1 MNELTK
7 VIFKNAYRRD
17 NVNKNITAKLL
28 SLFVFVIIFGT
39 ISSLM
44 AFASYTLTN
53 QLIEV
58 DQAPAFINI
67 ILLIMIVFLFSR
79 SVFESLN
86 NLYFSK
92 DLKIFLR
99 MPIKPLQLVRA
110 KIKNMIV
117 SEYLMEL
124 MLLASPIIVYG
135 IIMNVSPVFY
145 VYSAIILLLLPI
157 IPIVLTS
164 LITATIMRFTNVIK
178 NKTQVQY
185 ITVFIIF
192 VILAIIT
199 SLFSTGEGFS
209 TEIFTEQMLQV
220 NGLIEL
226 ISDYFVILK
235 PIMNSLLYYQ
245 ELNGLINIIIF
256 VVESIIGY
264 YVMTWLISKVF
275 LKGAIGATING
286 SIKDRV
292 TDVKLKPDDFKPTN
306 SKVAYL
312 AKELK
317 QIIRTPIFCMQC
329 IIFPVVFPTVFVGLP
344 ALALIAFARSIGLNF
359 LPEAQQNILKPIGVV
374 ICVCIAQVLYIMN
387 FTSITAISREGKSA
401 KLMKTIPIS
410 LYNQFKYK
418 LYPGLIANGIIAI
431 IITVC
436 YATFMPEFNFIF
448 VLTLFVILI
457 ELCLVEEKIMV
468 LIDLRAPKITWTSE
482 YTMMK
487 ENVNVMY
494 EFFYAVIVI
503 ILLALT
509 TFIFRN
515 STALLIFLLV
525 VLLAINA
532 LINRYVR
539 KNQARLYKK
548 VY

>member
-7 VIFKNAYRRD
+7 VIFKNAYRKD

-28 SLFVFVIIFGT
+28 SAFVFVIIFGT

-44 AFASYTLTN
+44 AFASYSLTN

-99 MPIKPLQLVRA
+99 MPIKPLQLVRS

-135 IIMNVSPVFY
+135 IIMNVNYVFY
-145 VYSAIILLLLPI
+145 IYSAIILLLLPI

-164 LITATIMRFTNVIK
+164 LITATIMRFTNIIK

-209 TEIFTEQMLQV
+209 TEIFTERMLQV

-245 ELNGLINIIIF
+245 EVSGLINIIIF
-256 VVESIIGY
+256 AAESIICY
-264 YVMTWLISKVF
+264 YIMTWLISKVY

-292 TDVKLKPDDFKPTN
+292 TDVKLKQEDFKLTN
-306 SKVAYL
+306 SKIAYL

-418 LYPGLIANGIIAI
+418 LYPGLIANGTIAI

-468 LIDLRAPKITWTSE
+468 LIDLKAPKITWTSE

-494 EFFYAVIVI
+494 EFFYAVVVI

-509 TFIFRN
+509 TFVFKNTTI
-515 STALLIFLLV
+515 LLVFLLV
-525 VLLAINA
+525 LLFVINVAINK
-532 LINRYVR
+532 YVR
-539 KNQARLYKK
+539 KNQAKLYRK

>member
-1 MNELTK
+1 MKELTK

-17 NVNKNITAKLL
+17 NVNKDITAKIL
-28 SLFVFVIIFGT
+28 SAFVFVIIFGT

-44 AFASYTLTN
+44 AFASYKLTN

-67 ILLIMIVFLFSR
+67 ILLIMIIFLFSR

-99 MPIKPLQLVRA
+99 MPIKPLQLVKS

-135 IIMNVSPVFY
+135 IIMNVNYIFY
-145 VYSAIILLLLPI
+145 IYSAIILLLLPI

-192 VILAIIT
+192 VILGIIT

-209 TEIFTEQMLQV
+209 TEIFTERMLQV

-226 ISDYFVILK
+226 LSDYFVILK

-245 ELNGLINIIIF
+245 ELSGLINILIF
-256 VVESIIGY
+256 AAEICY
-264 YVMTWLISKVF
+264 YVMTWLISKVY

-286 SIKDRV
+286 SIKDRII
-292 TDVKLKPDDFKPTN
+292 DVKLKPEDFKPTN
-306 SKVAYL
+306 SKIAYL
-312 AKELK
+312 SKELK

-329 IIFPVVFPTVFVGLP
+329 IIFPVVFPVVFVGLP
-344 ALALIAFARSIGLNF
+344 VFALIAFARSMGLDF
-359 LPEAQQNILKPIGVV
+359 LADAQQNILKPIGVV

-401 KLMKTIPIS
+401 KLMKTIPIC

-431 IITVC
+431 IITAF
-436 YATFMPEFNFIF
+436 YGLFMPEFNFIL

-457 ELCLVEEKIMV
+457 ELCLLEEKIMV
-468 LIDLRAPKITWTSE
+468 LIDLNAPKITWTSE

-494 EFFYAVIVI
+494 EFFYAVVVI
-503 ILLALT
+503 ILLALATFVFSNT
-509 TFIFRN
+509 TV
-515 STALLIFLLV
+515 LLIFLLV
-525 VLLAINA
+525 LLVTINS

-539 KNQARLYKK
+539 KNQAKLYKK

>member
-1 MNELTK
+1 MKELTK
-7 VIFKNAYRRD
+7 VIFRNAYRKD
-17 NVNKNITAKLL
+17 NVNKEITAKLL
-28 SLFVFVIIFGT
+28 SVLVFFIIFGT
-39 ISSLM
+39 ISTLM
-44 AFASYTLTN
+44 GFASYKLTY

-67 ILLIMIVFLFSR
+67 ILLIMILFLFSR

-110 KIKNMIV
+110 KILNMIV
-117 SEYLMEL
+117 SEYLTEAMIL
-124 MLLASPIIVYG
+124 VSPIVVYG
-135 IIMNVSPVFY
+135 VIMKVGITFY
-145 VYSAIILLLLPI
+145 IYSLIILLLLPV

-164 LITATIMRFTNVIK
+164 LITSCIMRFTNIIK

-192 VILAIIT
+192 VILGIII
-199 SLFSTGEGFS
+199 SLFATGDGFS
-209 TEIFTEQMLQV
+209 EEIFTEKMLQV

-245 ELNGLINIIIF
+245 EIAGLINLIIF
-256 VVESIIGY
+256 AVASIACY
-264 YVMTWLISKVF
+264 YFMTWIISRVY
-275 LKGAIGATING
+275 LKGAIGATVNASVRERTI
-286 SIKDRV
+286 DTTLRYE
-292 TDVKLKPDDFKPTN
+292 DFTPRT
-306 SKVAYL
+306 STIAYL
-312 AKELK
+312 TKELK

-344 ALALIAFARSIGLNF
+344 ALALISFAKGIGLDF
-359 LPEAQQNILKPIGVV
+359 FAEGQQNILKPIGVV

-387 FTSITAISREGKSA
+387 FTSITAISREGKTA

-410 LYNQFKYK
+410 LYKQFKYK
-418 LYPGLIANGIIAI
+418 LYPGLIANGTIAI
-431 IITVC
+431 IITLC
-436 YATFMPEFNFIF
+436 YSLMMPSVNIIF
-448 VLTLFVILI
+448 SICLFAILI
-457 ELCLVEEKIMV
+457 ELCMVEEKIMV
-468 LIDLRAPKITWTSE
+468 LIDLHAPKITWTSE

-494 EFFYAVIVI
+494 EFFYAVVVI
-503 ILLALT
+503 ILLGLT
-509 TFIFRN
+509 SFLIWNT
-515 STALLIFLLV
+515 TALLIFLLV
-525 VLLAINA
+525 TLLIINVAIDN
-532 LINRYVR
+532 YVKR
-539 KNQARLYKK
+539 HQAKLYKR

>member
-1 MNELTK
+1 MKELTK
-7 VIFKNAYRRD
+7 VIFRNAYRKD
-17 NVNKNITAKLL
+17 NVNKEITAKLL
-28 SLFVFVIIFGT
+28 SVLVFFIIFGT
-39 ISSLM
+39 ISTLM
-44 AFASYTLTN
+44 GFASYKLTY

-67 ILLIMIVFLFSR
+67 ILLIMILFLFSR

-110 KIKNMIV
+110 KILNMIV
-117 SEYLMEL
+117 SEYLTEAMIL
-124 MLLASPIIVYG
+124 VSPIVVYG
-135 IIMNVSPVFY
+135 VIMKVGITLY
-145 VYSAIILLLLPI
+145 IYSLIILLLLPV

-164 LITATIMRFTNVIK
+164 LITSCIMRFTNIIK

-192 VILAIIT
+192 VILGIII
-199 SLFSTGEGFS
+199 SLFATGDGFS
-209 TEIFTEQMLQV
+209 EEIFTEKMLQV

-245 ELNGLINIIIF
+245 EIAGLINLIIF
-256 VVESIIGY
+256 AVASIACY
-264 YVMTWLISKVF
+264 YFMTWIISRVY
-275 LKGAIGATING
+275 LKGAIGATVNASVRERI
-286 SIKDRV
+286 IDTTLRYE
-292 TDVKLKPDDFKPTN
+292 DFTPRT
-306 SKVAYL
+306 STIAYL
-312 AKELK
+312 TKELK

-344 ALALIAFARSIGLNF
+344 ALALISFAKGIGLDF
-359 LPEAQQNILKPIGVV
+359 FAEGQQNILKPIGVV

-387 FTSITAISREGKSA
+387 FTSITAISREGKTA

-410 LYNQFKYK
+410 LYKQFKYK
-418 LYPGLIANGIIAI
+418 LYPGLIANGTIAI
-431 IITVC
+431 IITLC
-436 YATFMPEFNFIF
+436 YSLMMPSVNIIF
-448 VLTLFVILI
+448 SICLFAILI
-457 ELCLVEEKIMV
+457 ELCMVEEKIMV
-468 LIDLRAPKITWTSE
+468 LIDLHAPKITWTSE

-494 EFFYAVIVI
+494 EFFYAVVVI
-503 ILLALT
+503 ILLGLT
-509 TFIFRN
+509 SFLIWNT
-515 STALLIFLLV
+515 TALLIFLLV
-525 VLLAINA
+525 TLLIINVAIDN
-532 LINRYVR
+532 YVKR
-539 KNQARLYKK
+539 HQAKLYKR

>member
-1 MNELTK
+1 MKELTK

-17 NVNKNITAKLL
+17 NVNKDITAKIL
-28 SLFVFVIIFGT
+28 SAFVFVIIFGT

-44 AFASYTLTN
+44 AFASYRLTN

-99 MPIKPLQLVRA
+99 MPIKPLQLVKS

-135 IIMNVSPVFY
+135 IIMNVNYIFY
-145 VYSAIILLLLPI
+145 IYSAIILLLLPI

-192 VILAIIT
+192 VILGIIT

-209 TEIFTEQMLQV
+209 TDIFTERMLQV

-245 ELNGLINIIIF
+245 ELSGLINIVIF
-256 VVESIIGY
+256 AAESIICY
-264 YVMTWLISKVF
+264 YVMTWLISKVY

-286 SIKDRV
+286 SIKDRII
-292 TDVKLKPDDFKPTN
+292 DVKLKPEDFKPQN
-306 SKVAYL
+306 SKIAYL
-312 AKELK
+312 SKELK

-329 IIFPVVFPTVFVGLP
+329 IIFPVVFPVVFVGLP
-344 ALALIAFARSIGLNF
+344 VFALIAFARSIGLDF
-359 LPEAQQNILKPIGVV
+359 LADAQQNILKPIGVV
-374 ICVCIAQVLYIMN
+374 ICICIAQVLYIMN

-401 KLMKTIPIS
+401 KLMKTIPIG
-410 LYNQFKYK
+410 LYNQFRYK
-418 LYPGLIANGIIAI
+418 LYPGLISNGIIAI
-431 IITVC
+431 IITAF
-436 YATFMPEFNFIF
+436 YGLFMPKFNFIM
-448 VLTLFVILI
+448 VLTLFVVLI
-457 ELCLVEEKIMV
+457 ELCLLEEKIMV
-468 LIDLRAPKITWTSE
+468 LIDLNAPKITWTSE

-494 EFFYAVIVI
+494 EFFYAVVVI

-509 TFIFRN
+509 IFVFRN
-515 STALLIFLLV
+515 STALLIFLLI
-525 VLLAINA
+525 VLLALNA

-539 KNQARLYKK
+539 KNQAKLYKK

>member
-264 YVMTWLISKVF
+264 YVMTWLISKVY

-329 IIFPVVFPTVFVGLP
+329 IVFPVVFPTVFVGLP

>member
-17 NVNKNITAKLL
+17 NVNKEITAKLL
-28 SLFVFVIIFGT
+28 SLLVFIIIFGT
-39 ISSLM
+39 ISGLM
-44 AFASYTLTN
+44 GFASYQLTY

-67 ILLIMIVFLFSR
+67 ILLIMILFLFSR

-110 KIKNMIV
+110 KIKNMI
-117 SEYLMEL
+117 SC
-124 MLLASPIIVYG
+124 
-135 IIMNVSPVFY
+135 
-145 VYSAIILLLLPI
+145 
-157 IPIVLTS
+157 
-164 LITATIMRFTNVIK
+164 IMRFTNIIK

-192 VILAIIT
+192 VILGIII
-199 SLFSTGEGFS
+199 SLFATGDGFS
-209 TEIFTEQMLQV
+209 EEIFTERMLQV

-245 ELNGLINIIIF
+245 ELTGLINLVIF
-256 VVESIIGY
+256 AVASIASF
-264 YVMTWLISKVF
+264 YVMTWIISKVY
-275 LKGAIGATING
+275 LKGAIGATVN
-286 SIKDRV
+286 SAVRERV
-292 TDVKLKPDDFKPTN
+292 ADATLKIEDFRPTT
-306 SKVAYL
+306 SKIAYL
-312 AKELK
+312 SKELK

-344 ALALIAFARSIGLNF
+344 ALALISFAKSIGLDF
-359 LPEAQQNILKPIGVV
+359 FAEGQQNILKPIGVV
-374 ICVCIAQVLYIMN
+374 ICVSIAQVLYIMN
-387 FTSITAISREGKSA
+387 FTSITAISREGKTA

-410 LYNQFKYK
+410 LYKQYIYK
-418 LYPGLIANGIIAI
+418 LYPGLIANGTIAI
-431 IITVC
+431 IITLC
-436 YATFMPEFNFIF
+436 YSLMMPSINILFS
-448 VLTLFVILI
+448 LCLFVILI
-457 ELCLVEEKIMV
+457 ELCMVEEKIMV
-468 LIDLRAPKITWTSE
+468 LIDLHAPKITWTSE

-503 ILLALT
+503 ILLGLISFLIWNT
-509 TFIFRN
+509 TV
-515 STALLIFLLV
+515 LLIFLLIT
-525 VLLAINA
+525 LLLINLAINK
-532 LINRYVR
+532 YV
-539 KNQARLYKK
+539 KKHQAKLYKR

>member
-7 VIFKNAYRRD
+7 VIFKNAYRKD

-28 SLFVFVIIFGT
+28 SAFVFVIIFGT

-44 AFASYTLTN
+44 AFASYSLTN

-99 MPIKPLQLVRA
+99 MPIKPLQLVRS

-135 IIMNVSPVFY
+135 IIMNVNYVFY
-145 VYSAIILLLLPI
+145 IYSAIILLLLPI

-164 LITATIMRFTNVIK
+164 LITATIMRFTNIIK

-209 TEIFTEQMLQV
+209 TEIFTERMLQV

-245 ELNGLINIIIF
+245 EVSGLINIIIF
-256 VVESIIGY
+256 AAESIICY
-264 YVMTWLISKVF
+264 YIMTWLISKVY

-292 TDVKLKPDDFKPTN
+292 TDVKLKQDDFKPTN
-306 SKVAYL
+306 SKIAYL

-418 LYPGLIANGIIAI
+418 LYPVLIANGTIAI

-468 LIDLRAPKITWTSE
+468 LIDLKAPKITWTSE

-494 EFFYAVIVI
+494 EFFYAVVVI

-509 TFIFRN
+509 TFVFKNTTI
-515 STALLIFLLV
+515 LLIFLLV
-525 VLLAINA
+525 LLFIINVAINK
-532 LINRYVR
+532 YVR
-539 KNQARLYKK
+539 KNQAKLYRK

>member
-17 NVNKNITAKLL
+17 NVNKEITAKLL
-28 SLFVFVIIFGT
+28 SLLVFIIIFGT
-39 ISSLM
+39 ISGLM
-44 AFASYTLTN
+44 GFASYQLTY

-67 ILLIMIVFLFSR
+67 ILLIMILFLFSR

-117 SEYLMEL
+117 SEYLTEA
-124 MLLASPIIVYG
+124 MLLVSPIVVNGKIIGVG
-135 IIMNVSPVFY
+135 INFY
-145 VYSAIILLLLPI
+145 IYSLLILLLLPI

-164 LITATIMRFTNVIK
+164 LITSCIMRFTNIIK

-192 VILAIIT
+192 VILGIII
-199 SLFSTGEGFS
+199 SLFATGDGFS
-209 TEIFTEQMLQV
+209 EEIFTERMLQV

-245 ELNGLINIIIF
+245 ELTGLINLVIF
-256 VVESIIGY
+256 AVASIASF
-264 YVMTWLISKVF
+264 YVMTWIISKVY
-275 LKGAIGATING
+275 LKGAIDATVN
-286 SIKDRV
+286 SAVRERV
-292 TDVKLKPDDFKPTN
+292 ADATLKIEDFRPTT
-306 SKVAYL
+306 SKIAYL
-312 AKELK
+312 SKELK

-344 ALALIAFARSIGLNF
+344 ALALISFAKSIGLDF
-359 LPEAQQNILKPIGVV
+359 FAEGQQNILKPIGVV
-374 ICVCIAQVLYIMN
+374 ICVSIAQVLYIMN
-387 FTSITAISREGKSA
+387 FTSITAISREGKTA

-410 LYNQFKYK
+410 LYKQYIYK
-418 LYPGLIANGIIAI
+418 LYPGLIANGTIAI
-431 IITVC
+431 IITLC
-436 YATFMPEFNFIF
+436 YSLMMPSINILFS
-448 VLTLFVILI
+448 LCLFVILI
-457 ELCLVEEKIMV
+457 ELCMVEEKIMV
-468 LIDLRAPKITWTSE
+468 LIDLHAPKITWTSE

-494 EFFYAVIVI
+494 
-503 ILLALT
+503 
-509 TFIFRN
+509 
-515 STALLIFLLV
+515 
-525 VLLAINA
+525 
-532 LINRYVR
+532 
-539 KNQARLYKK
+539 
-548 VY
+548 

>member
-7 VIFKNAYRRD
+7 IIFKNAYRKD
-17 NVNKNITAKLL
+17 NINKDITAKFL
-28 SLFVFVIIFGT
+28 SFLVFIIIFGT

-44 AFASYTLTN
+44 GYASYRLTN

-67 ILLIMIVFLFSR
+67 ILLIMLIFLFSR

-86 NLYFSK
+86 NLYFAK

-99 MPIKPLQLVRA
+99 MPIKPLQLVKA

-124 MLLASPIIVYG
+124 MLLVSPIIVYG
-135 IIMNVSPVFY
+135 IIMDVSFMFY
-145 VYSAIILLLLPI
+145 IYSAIILLLLPV

-164 LITATIMRFTNVIK
+164 LITSIIMRFTNIIK

-185 ITVFIIF
+185 ITIFIIF
-192 VILAIIT
+192 VILGIIT
-199 SLFSTGEGFS
+199 SLFATGEGFT
-209 TEIFTEQMLQV
+209 TELFTEKVLEV

-245 ELNGLINIIIF
+245 EINGLINIVIF
-256 VVESIIGY
+256 AVESIACY
-264 YVMTWLISKVF
+264 YVMTWIISKF
-275 LKGAIGATING
+275 YLKGAIGATINA
-286 SIKDRV
+286 SIKNKIID
-292 TDVKLKPDDFKPTN
+292 TNLKYEDFKTRN
-306 SKVAYL
+306 CKTAYL
-312 AKELK
+312 SKELK

-329 IIFPVVFPTVFVGLP
+329 IIFPVIYPTLFIGLP
-344 ALALIAFARSIGLNF
+344 AFAIIAFAKSIGLDYF
-359 LPEAQQNILKPIGVV
+359 AEAQQNILKPIGVI

-387 FTSITAISREGKSA
+387 FTSITAISREGKTA

-410 LYNQFKYK
+410 LFKQFKYK
-418 LYPGLIANGIIAI
+418 LYPGLIANGIIAL
-431 IITVC
+431 IITIC
-436 YATFMPEFNFIF
+436 YSLFTPTINLIF
-448 VLTLFVILI
+448 SLCLFVILI
-457 ELCLVEEKIMV
+457 ELCLIEEKIMV
-468 LIDLRAPKITWTSE
+468 LIDLHAPKITWTSE

-503 ILLALT
+503 FLLALT
-509 TFIFRN
+509 IFVIRN
-515 STALLIFLLV
+515 TTVLMIFLLLI
-525 VLLAINA
+525 LLVIN
-532 LINRYVR
+532 LVINKYVK
-539 KNQARLYKK
+539 KNQTKLYNK

>member
-1 MNELTK
+1 MKELTK

-17 NVNKNITAKLL
+17 NVNKDITAKIL
-28 SLFVFVIIFGT
+28 SAFVFVIIFGT

-44 AFASYTLTN
+44 AFASYRLTN

-99 MPIKPLQLVRA
+99 MPIKPLQLVKS

-135 IIMNVSPVFY
+135 IIMNVNYIFY
-145 VYSAIILLLLPI
+145 IYSAIILLLLPI

-192 VILAIIT
+192 VILGIIT

-209 TEIFTEQMLQV
+209 TDIFTERMLQV

-245 ELNGLINIIIF
+245 ELSGLINIVIF
-256 VVESIIGY
+256 AAESIICY
-264 YVMTWLISKVF
+264 YVMTWLISKVY

-286 SIKDRV
+286 SIKDRII
-292 TDVKLKPDDFKPTN
+292 DVKLKPEDFKPQN
-306 SKVAYL
+306 SKIAYL
-312 AKELK
+312 SKELK

-329 IIFPVVFPTVFVGLP
+329 IIFPVVFPVVFVGLP
-344 ALALIAFARSIGLNF
+344 VFALIAFARSIGLDF
-359 LPEAQQNILKPIGVV
+359 LADAQQNILKPIGVV

-401 KLMKTIPIS
+401 KLMKTIPIG
-410 LYNQFKYK
+410 LYNQFRYK
-418 LYPGLIANGIIAI
+418 LYPGLIAI
-431 IITVC
+431 IITAF
-436 YATFMPEFNFIF
+436 YGLFMPEFNFIL
-448 VLTLFVILI
+448 VLTLFVVLI
-457 ELCLVEEKIMV
+457 ELCLLEEKIMV
-468 LIDLRAPKITWTSE
+468 LIDLNAPKITWTSE

-509 TFIFRN
+509 IFVFRN
-515 STALLIFLLV
+515 STALLIFLLI
-525 VLLAINA
+525 VLLALNA

-539 KNQARLYKK
+539 KNQAKLYKK

>member
-1 MNELTK
+1 MKELTK

-17 NVNKNITAKLL
+17 NVNKDITAKIL
-28 SLFVFVIIFGT
+28 SAFVFVIIFGT

-44 AFASYTLTN
+44 AFASYKLTN

-67 ILLIMIVFLFSR
+67 ILLIMIIFLFSR

-99 MPIKPLQLVRA
+99 MPIKPLQLVKS

-135 IIMNVSPVFY
+135 IIMNVNYIFY
-145 VYSAIILLLLPI
+145 IYSAIILLLLPI

-192 VILAIIT
+192 VILGIIT

-209 TEIFTEQMLQV
+209 TEIFTERMLQV

-245 ELNGLINIIIF
+245 ELSGLINILIF
-256 VVESIIGY
+256 AAESIICY
-264 YVMTWLISKVF
+264 YVMTWLISKVY

-286 SIKDRV
+286 SIKDRII
-292 TDVKLKPDDFKPTN
+292 DVKLKPEDFKPTN
-306 SKVAYL
+306 SKIAYL
-312 AKELK
+312 SKELK

-329 IIFPVVFPTVFVGLP
+329 IIFPVVFPVVFVGLP
-344 ALALIAFARSIGLNF
+344 VFALIAFARSIGLDF
-359 LPEAQQNILKPIGVV
+359 LADAQQNILKPIGVV

-401 KLMKTIPIS
+401 KLMKTIPIG
-410 LYNQFKYK
+410 LYNQFRYK
-418 LYPGLIANGIIAI
+418 LYPGLIAI
-431 IITVC
+431 IITAF
-436 YATFMPEFNFIF
+436 YGLFMPEFNFIL
-448 VLTLFVILI
+448 VLTLFVVLI
-457 ELCLVEEKIMV
+457 ELCLLEEKIMV
-468 LIDLRAPKITWTSE
+468 LIDLNAPKITWTSE

-509 TFIFRN
+509 IFVFRN
-515 STALLIFLLV
+515 STALLIFLLI
-525 VLLAINA
+525 VLLALNA

-539 KNQARLYKK
+539 KNQAKLYKK

>member
-1 MNELTK
+1 MKELTK
-7 VIFKNAYRRD
+7 VIFKDAYRRD
-17 NVNKNITAKLL
+17 NVNKDITAKIL
-28 SLFVFVIIFGT
+28 SAFVFVIIFGT

-44 AFASYTLTN
+44 AFASYRLTN
-53 QLIEV
+53 QLIQV

-99 MPIKPLQLVRA
+99 MPIKPLQLVRS

-135 IIMNVSPVFY
+135 II
-145 VYSAIILLLLPI
+145 
-157 IPIVLTS
+157 
-164 LITATIMRFTNVIK
+164 
-178 NKTQVQY
+178 
-185 ITVFIIF
+185 
-192 VILAIIT
+192 T

-209 TEIFTEQMLQV
+209 TDIFTERMLQV

-245 ELNGLINIIIF
+245 ELSGLINIVIF
-256 VVESIIGY
+256 AAESIICY
-264 YVMTWLISKVF
+264 YVMTWLISKVY

-286 SIKDRV
+286 SIKDRII
-292 TDVKLKPDDFKPTN
+292 DVKLKPEDFKPQN
-306 SKVAYL
+306 SKIAYL
-312 AKELK
+312 SKELK

-329 IIFPVVFPTVFVGLP
+329 IIFPVVFPVVFVGLP
-344 ALALIAFARSIGLNF
+344 VFALIAFARSIGLDF
-359 LPEAQQNILKPIGVV
+359 LADAQQNILKPIGVV
-374 ICVCIAQVLYIMN
+374 ICICIAQVLYIMN

-401 KLMKTIPIS
+401 KLMKTIPIG
-410 LYNQFKYK
+410 LYNQFRYK
-418 LYPGLIANGIIAI
+418 LYPGLISNGIIAI
-431 IITVC
+431 IITAF
-436 YATFMPEFNFIF
+436 YGLFMPKFNFIM
-448 VLTLFVILI
+448 VLTLFVVLI
-457 ELCLVEEKIMV
+457 ELCLLEEKIMV
-468 LIDLRAPKITWTSE
+468 LIDLNAPKITWTSE

-494 EFFYAVIVI
+494 EFFYAVVVI

-509 TFIFRN
+509 IFVFRN
-515 STALLIFLLV
+515 STALLIFLLI
-525 VLLAINA
+525 VLLALNA

-539 KNQARLYKK
+539 KNQAKLYKK

>member
-1 MNELTK
+1 MKELTK

-17 NVNKNITAKLL
+17 NVNKDITAKIL
-28 SLFVFVIIFGT
+28 SAFVFVIIFGT

-44 AFASYTLTN
+44 AFASYRLTN

-99 MPIKPLQLVRA
+99 MPIKPLQLVKS

-135 IIMNVSPVFY
+135 IIMNVNYIFY
-145 VYSAIILLLLPI
+145 IYSAIILLLLPI

-192 VILAIIT
+192 VILGIIT

-209 TEIFTEQMLQV
+209 TDIFTERMLQV

-245 ELNGLINIIIF
+245 ELSGLINIVIF
-256 VVESIIGY
+256 AAESIICY
-264 YVMTWLISKVF
+264 YVMTWIISKVY

-286 SIKDRV
+286 SIKDRII
-292 TDVKLKPDDFKPTN
+292 DVKLKPEDFKPQN
-306 SKVAYL
+306 SKIAYL
-312 AKELK
+312 SKELK

-329 IIFPVVFPTVFVGLP
+329 IIFPVVFVGLP
-344 ALALIAFARSIGLNF
+344 VFALIAFARSIGLDF
-359 LPEAQQNILKPIGVV
+359 LADAQQNILKPIGVV

-401 KLMKTIPIS
+401 KLMKTIPIG
-410 LYNQFKYK
+410 LYNQFRYK

-431 IITVC
+431 IITAF
-436 YATFMPEFNFIF
+436 YGLFMPEFNFIL
-448 VLTLFVILI
+448 VLTLFVVLI
-457 ELCLVEEKIMV
+457 ELCLLEEKIMV
-468 LIDLRAPKITWTSE
+468 LIDLNAPKITWTSE

-509 TFIFRN
+509 IFVFRN
-515 STALLIFLLV
+515 TTVLLIFLLL
-525 VLLAINA
+525 VLLVLNA
-532 LINRYVR
+532 LINRYAR

>member
-7 VIFKNAYRRD
+7 VIFKNAYRKD

-28 SLFVFVIIFGT
+28 SAFVFVIIFGT

-44 AFASYTLTN
+44 AFASYSLTN

-99 MPIKPLQLVRA
+99 MPIKPLQLVRS

-135 IIMNVSPVFY
+135 IIMNVNYVFY
-145 VYSAIILLLLPI
+145 IYSAIILLLLPI

-164 LITATIMRFTNVIK
+164 LITATIMRFTNIIK

-209 TEIFTEQMLQV
+209 TEIFTERMLQV

-245 ELNGLINIIIF
+245 EVSGLINIIIF
-256 VVESIIGY
+256 AAESIICY
-264 YVMTWLISKVF
+264 YIMTWLISKVY

-292 TDVKLKPDDFKPTN
+292 TDVKLKQEDFKPTN
-306 SKVAYL
+306 SKIAYL

-418 LYPGLIANGIIAI
+418 LYPGLIANGTIAI

-468 LIDLRAPKITWTSE
+468 LIDLKAPKITWTSE

-494 EFFYAVIVI
+494 EFFYAVVVI

-509 TFIFRN
+509 TFVFKNTTI
-515 STALLIFLLV
+515 LLVFLLV
-525 VLLAINA
+525 LLFVINVAINK
-532 LINRYVR
+532 YVR
-539 KNQARLYKK
+539 KNQAKLYRK